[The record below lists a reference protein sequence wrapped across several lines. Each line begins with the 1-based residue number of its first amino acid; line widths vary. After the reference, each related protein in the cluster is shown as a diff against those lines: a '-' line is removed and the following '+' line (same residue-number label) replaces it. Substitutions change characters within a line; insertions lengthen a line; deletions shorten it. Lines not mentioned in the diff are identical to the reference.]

1 MNKIE
6 IEAISKKLESN
17 VKRPQNSFLNCEKIC
32 KYLGIDLP
40 SWDSQLEIFF
50 EEKIIQQCLKMM
62 NDYLSFGNIMRLIL
76 ILFHLF
82 IYCFY

>member
-6 IEAISKKLESN
+6 IEDLFLKNLNQMLKDH
-17 VKRPQNSFLNCEKIC
+17 QNSFLNCEKIC

-40 SWDSQLEIFF
+40 TWDSQLAKIFLK
-50 EEKIIQQCLKMM
+50 KIIQQCLKMM

-76 ILFHLF
+76 ILFH
-82 IYCFY
+82 

>member
-1 MNKIE
+1 MDKIR

-40 SWDSQLEIFF
+40 AWDSQLETFF
-50 EEKIIQQCLKMM
+50 EENHAVIFK
-62 NDYLSFGNIMRLIL
+62 NDE
-76 ILFHLF
+76 
-82 IYCFY
+82 

>member
-32 KYLGIDLP
+32 KYLNIDLP
-40 SWDSQLEIFF
+40 
-50 EEKIIQQCLKMM
+50 
-62 NDYLSFGNIMRLIL
+62 NVG
-76 ILFHLF
+76 
-82 IYCFY
+82 